1 MRRMAVLSLVIWP
14 ILGVTCRLTALH
26 FLRQSVELLTFG
38 RTSVFMHCIEVHR
51 ELEGS
56 ALSLFQWE
64 WVDKPSCYR
73 PNGQTRQ
80 P

>member
-1 MRRMAVLSLVIWP
+1 MAVLSLVIWP

-38 RTSVFMHCIEVHR
+38 RTSVLMDCIEVHR

-56 ALSLFQWE
+56 ASSLI
-64 WVDKPSCYR
+64 
-73 PNGQTRQ
+73 
-80 P
+80 